1 MNDKKFYESQGAYQN
16 RLERER
22 HKIEESNIKQQAFEN
37 AHAAENLKQQKLKEA
52 RNKAEKEKI
61 KKIEAENI
69 AQERRDAEVAKRE
82 EEKERKRNAYSNIDN
97 NKSLVERDNF
107 YYEVNSKVPFT
118 GVGINARKV
127 SKFQNGKLNGIRMSY
142 YDTDKLKLYEKCNF
156 KNGKAEGLYK
166 SHHENGKLSVEANK
180 KDDKWDGLYKTY
192 HKNGNLKFKGN
203 YKSNWPSGI
212 QEQYHENGEKAVSKI
227 FKFKN
232 ANEGSLCTFHS
243 TYKENGH
250 NQTESRFDDHGRK
263 HGVQISYDDQ
273 RNRYKTHMDDGV
285 RLKEWKNDEEIYNRE
300 ESLKN
305 EKAKNEAEK
314 ERRKLQQKKD
324 KDKAEF
330 NFFLA
335 VAAFAIL
342 IFLIFTFPDF
352 FFLVGILIL
361 AIFLSMLFQ

>member
-82 EEKERKRNAYSNIDN
+82 EEKERKRNAYSNKDN
-97 NKSLVERDNF
+97 KKSLVERDNF

-156 KNGKAEGLYK
+156 KNGKAEGLYNCY
-166 SHHENGKLSVEANK
+166 HENGKLSVEANK

-192 HKNGNLKFKGN
+192 HKNGNLKRKGN

-250 NQTESRFDDHGRK
+250 NQTESRFNDHGRK

-342 IFLIFTFPDF
+342 IFLIFTFPEF

-361 AIFLSMLFQ
+361 VIFLAMLFQ

>member
-1 MNDKKFYESQGAYQN
+1 AYQN

-82 EEKERKRNAYSNIDN
+82 EEKERKRNAYSNKDN
-97 NKSLVERDNF
+97 KKSLVERDNF

-142 YDTDKLKLYEKCNF
+142 YDKDKLKLYEICNF

-180 KDDKWDGLYKTY
+180 KDGKWDGLCKTY
-192 HKNGNLKFKGN
+192 HENGKLKLKGN
-203 YKSNWPSGI
+203 YKSGCPSGI
-212 QEQYHENGEKAVSKI
+212 REKYHENGEKAESAI

-232 ANEGSLCTFHS
+232 ANEGSLCTLLFS
-243 TYKENGH
+243 YKENGH
-250 NQTESRFDDHGRK
+250 KQTESRFNDHECE
-263 HGVQISYDDQ
+263 HGVQIRYDDQ
-273 RNRYKTHMDDGV
+273 RNRYERHMWHGD
-285 RLKEWKNDEEIYNRE
+285 RLKEWKNDEEIYDRE

-305 EKAKNEAEK
+305 EKAKNEAE
-314 ERRKLQQKKD
+314 
-324 KDKAEF
+324 
-330 NFFLA
+330 
-335 VAAFAIL
+335 
-342 IFLIFTFPDF
+342 
-352 FFLVGILIL
+352 
-361 AIFLSMLFQ
+361 